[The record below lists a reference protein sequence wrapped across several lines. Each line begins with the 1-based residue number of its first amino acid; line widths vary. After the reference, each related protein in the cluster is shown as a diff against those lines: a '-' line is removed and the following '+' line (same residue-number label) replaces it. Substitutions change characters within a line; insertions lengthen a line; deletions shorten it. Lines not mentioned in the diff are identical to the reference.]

1 VSVGRLP
8 AEVSSFVGRAGEI
21 AAATAALGT
30 TRLLTLVGP
39 GGVGKTRLAQRVA
52 ADVAASFPGGVR
64 FVALG
69 KLAPGA
75 AVAPAILQA
84 LGHRDDAPDA
94 AAALEARLADE
105 RLLLVL
111 DNCEHVLDGTVAL
124 VDRLLRT
131 AAGLTVLATSR
142 HVLGADGERVVVVPP
157 LSTAAGADGGVSEAA
172 ELFRTRAIAAGA
184 DLEDAVDTDIDR
196 VCRHLDGVPLA
207 LELAAVRLRSVP
219 LAELVRHLG
228 DILPLLGPNGS
239 AADHHDALEV
249 TLAWSHRLCD
259 EAERRAWRLLSVFR
273 GPFDIDGAQ
282 AVLLAPRTEVVRVLG
297 RLLDKS
303 VVQRRSGGGPPYTL
317 LETVRQYGRTML
329 RADPEARRA
338 ILDHRAHYFRLGARG
353 ATDYVSERDL
363 EWFNAVRENLADL
376 RIALAEGVTD
386 AETRAGAVEAIV
398 ELRPYWAHTGLTRE
412 GLELVRHALAFEP
425 DGTVARAGLLCA
437 GAQLAALLGLT
448 AEAHALAEQC
458 AGSERTSP
466 RITAELVEHRGLLA
480 LLEGRARE
488 AVDLALVAVEQLER
502 SGPFGPGGGGVTDA
516 LMVACTAALETG
528 DERLPALSERNLR
541 LTRQAGSRLT
551 LATASWLAGVLQWRS
566 GDPAAEATLDGALEL
581 FRPFEQSTFV
591 GMTLEAKA
599 CLAAARGRP
608 RLAAR
613 LFGACA
619 ALWSGGPPFPRHI
632 SDRVSAASRAAVRS
646 ALGPA
651 AFAEQCAAGAKLSR
665 SAAIATALAAEDP
678 VEDRS
683 EEGIGDGVRDGGS
696 ASALTAREQ
705 QVAELVAAGLSNR
718 AIAERLVIAPRTA
731 EAHVEHIRTKLGFRS
746 RTQIA
751 AWIAGWDRGA
761 AARAQDGRTAR

>member
-8 AEVSSFVGRAGEI
+8 AEVSSFVGRTGEI
-21 AAATAALGT
+21 AAASAALGT

-39 GGVGKTRLAQRVA
+39 GGVGKTRLALRVA
-52 ADVAASFPGGVR
+52 EDVATSFPGGVW

-69 KLAPGA
+69 KLVPSAP
-75 AVAPAILQA
+75 VAPALLHA

-94 AAALEARLADE
+94 VAALEAGLADR

-111 DNCEHVLDGTVAL
+111 DNCEHVLDETVAL
-124 VDRLLRT
+124 IDRLLR
-131 AAGLTVLATSR
+131 AADGLTVLATSR
-142 HVLGADGERVVVVPP
+142 HVLGADGERVTVVPP
-157 LSTAAGADGGVSEAA
+157 LPIPAAA

-184 DLEDAVDTDIDR
+184 DLTDAEDPDIDADIDR

-207 LELAAVRLRSVP
+207 LELAAVRLRSIP
-219 LAELVRHLG
+219 LAELVRHLE
-228 DILPLLGPNGS
+228 DILPLLGQGG
-239 AADHHDALEV
+239 AVADHHDALAV
-249 TLAWSHRLCD
+249 TLDWSHRLCD
-259 EAERRAWRLLSVFR
+259 ESERRAWRLLSVFH
-273 GPFDIDGAQ
+273 GPFDIDAAQ
-282 AVLLAPRTEVVRVLG
+282 AVLAGSRTEVVGVLG

-303 VVQRRSGGGPPYTL
+303 VVQRRGGGPRYAM

-329 RADPEARRA
+329 REDPEGRRA
-338 ILDHRAHYFRLGARG
+338 ILAHRGHYFRLGARG

-363 EWFNAVRENLADL
+363 EWFTDVRENLADL
-376 RIALAEGVTD
+376 RVALAEGVAD
-386 AETRAGAVEAIV
+386 AETRERAVEAIV

-412 GLELVRHALAFEP
+412 GLELVRLALEFEP
-425 DGTVARAGLLCA
+425 VGTVARAGLLCA

-448 AEAHALAEQC
+448 AEAHTLAEKC
-458 AGSERTSP
+458 AAAERTSP
-466 RITAELVEHRGLLA
+466 RIAAELVEHRGLLA

-488 AVDLALVAVEQLER
+488 AVDLALAAVEQLER
-502 SGPFGPGGGGVTDA
+502 NGPSGAGGGVTDA

-528 DERLPALSERNLR
+528 DERLPALSRRNLR
-541 LTRQAGSRLT
+541 LTRQAGSHLT

-581 FRPFEQSTFV
+581 FRPFDQSTFV

-599 CLAAARGRP
+599 CLVAARGST

-619 ALWSGGPPFPRHI
+619 ALWRGGPPFPRHI

-651 AFAEQCAAGAKLSR
+651 AFDEHCAAGATLSR
-665 SAAIATALAAEDP
+665 SAAIATALAGEEP
-678 VEDRS
+678 VERPTSEGDRS
-683 EEGIGDGVRDGGS
+683 GAV
-696 ASALTAREQ
+696 LTAREREVAAL
-705 QVAELVAAGLSNR
+705 VAEGFSNR

-731 EAHVEHIRTKLGFRS
+731 EAHVEHIRTKLGFHS

-751 AWIAGWDRGA
+751 AWIARSDRGA
-761 AARAQDGRTAR
+761 AVQETSGTS

>member
-8 AEVSSFVGRAGEI
+8 AEVSSFVGRASEI
-21 AAATAALGT
+21 AAASAALGT

-52 ADVAASFPGGVR
+52 RDAAASFPGGVW
-64 FVALG
+64 FIALG

-75 AVAPAILQA
+75 AVSPAILHA

-94 AAALEARLADE
+94 VAALEGRLADR

-111 DNCEHVLDGTVAL
+111 DNCEHVLDETVAL
-124 VDRLLRT
+124 VGRLLR
-131 AAGLTVLATSR
+131 AADGLTVLATSR
-142 HVLGADGERVVVVPP
+142 HVLGAAGERVMVVPP
-157 LSTAAGADGGVSEAA
+157 LPTASGADDGGVSEAA
-172 ELFRTRAIAAGA
+172 ELFRARAIAAGA
-184 DLEDAVDTDIDR
+184 DLTDVRDSDIDR

-207 LELAAVRLRSVP
+207 LELAAVRLRSIP

-239 AADHHDALEV
+239 GADHHDALAV

-259 EAERRAWRLLSVFR
+259 ESERRAWRRLSVFH
-273 GPFDIDGAQ
+273 GPFDIDAAQ
-282 AVLLAPRTEVVRVLG
+282 AVLSGSRTEVVRVLG

-303 VVQRRSGGGPPYTL
+303 VVLRRSGAGPPYAL

-329 RADPEARRA
+329 REDPDARRA
-338 ILDHRAHYFRLGARG
+338 ILGHRRHYCGLGARG

-363 EWFNAVRENLADL
+363 EWFSAVRENLADL
-376 RIALAEGVTD
+376 RVALAEGVAD
-386 AETRAGAVEAIV
+386 VETRACAVEAIV

-412 GLELVRHALAFEP
+412 GLELVRHALEFEP
-425 DGTVARAGLLCA
+425 DGTVARAALLCA

-448 AEAHALAEQC
+448 AEARALAERC
-458 AGSERTSP
+458 AGAERTSP
-466 RITAELVEHRGLLA
+466 RIVAELVEHRALLA

-488 AVDLALVAVEQLER
+488 AVDLALEAVDQLER
-502 SGPFGPGGGGVTDA
+502 NGPNGPGGAVTDA

-541 LTRQAGSRLT
+541 LTRQAGSHLT
-551 LATASWLAGVLQWRS
+551 LATASWLSGVLQWRS

-581 FRPFEQSTFV
+581 FRPFDQSTFV

-599 CLAAARGRP
+599 CLVAARGRTH
-608 RLAAR
+608 LAAR
-613 LFGACA
+613 LFGACQ
-619 ALWSGGPPFPRHI
+619 ALWSGGPPFPRRI
-632 SDRVSAASRAAVRS
+632 SDRVSAASRAEVRV

-651 AFAEQCAAGAKLSR
+651 GFEAECAAGAKLSR

-678 VEDRS
+678 GEYGSGEDAHRRRA
-683 EEGIGDGVRDGGS
+683 GTV
-696 ASALTAREQ
+696 LTTREQ
-705 QVAELVAAGLSNR
+705 QVAELVAEGFSNR

-751 AWIAGWDRGA
+751 AWIARSDRHA
-761 AARAQDGRTAR
+761 AGHLQDGRTAR